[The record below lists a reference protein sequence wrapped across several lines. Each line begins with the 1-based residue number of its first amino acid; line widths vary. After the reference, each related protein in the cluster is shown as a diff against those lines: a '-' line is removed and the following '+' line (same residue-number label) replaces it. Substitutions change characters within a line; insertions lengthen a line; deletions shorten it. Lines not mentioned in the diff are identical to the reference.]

1 MPFPRKAMPVWYI
14 ASLLL
19 VSSLAD
25 REQLNMCVIQY
36 RQRPLSSDG
45 AAALIGIRD
54 QNAEAALAKPW
65 VDDLRL
71 TVAAG
76 YNRGERSRRCFNSRW
91 RLGDETFGECG
102 RISLG
107 AEHMFTLRDRLSR

>member
-1 MPFPRKAMPVWYI
+1 
-14 ASLLL
+14 
-19 VSSLAD
+19 
-25 REQLNMCVIQY
+25 MCSIQY

-45 AAALIGIRD
+45 AVTLIGIRD

-76 YNRGERSRRCFNSRW
+76 YNRGERSRRCFNIRW
-91 RLGDETFGECG
+91 RLGDETFGDCG
-102 RISLG
+102 PISLG
-107 AEHMFTLRDRLSR
+107 PEPDMFTLCDRLSR